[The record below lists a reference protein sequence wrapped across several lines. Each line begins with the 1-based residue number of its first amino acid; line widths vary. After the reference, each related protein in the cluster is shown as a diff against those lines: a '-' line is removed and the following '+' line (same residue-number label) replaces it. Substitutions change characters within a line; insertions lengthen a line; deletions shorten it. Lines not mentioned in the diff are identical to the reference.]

1 MLSFL
6 EIPVGVRK
14 RFDFY
19 RSFFFWKTD
28 DTKKKY
34 RLTKWN
40 MVCRPKDQEELGI
53 KIFEL
58 KNKCLLS
65 KWLFKILT
73 KERMWQQILSN
84 KYLKNHM
91 LAQAESKPPTDS
103 PFWKGLMKVTNDLFS
118 RGFFKSWN

>member
-34 RLTKWN
+34 RFTKWN
-40 MVCRPKDQEELGI
+40 MVCRPKDQGGLGI
-53 KIFEL
+53 EVLEL
-58 KNKCLLS
+58 KKQVPA
-65 KWLFKILT
+65 K
-73 KERMWQQILSN
+73 
-84 KYLKNHM
+84 
-91 LAQAESKPPTDS
+91 
-103 PFWKGLMKVTNDLFS
+103 
-118 RGFFKSWN
+118 